1 MGKGLPWEPCSPRV
15 IGPPGLCQPG
25 EYSADGFAPCQLCA
39 LGTFQP
45 EAGRTSCFS
54 CGGGLPTKHLGA
66 TSFQDC
72 ETRGE
77 DVVACLFPELNFPW
91 ENHGSLIKLPSSPAQ
106 RCPGGRV
113 RSCSSTLAGSMGHPS
128 HGLPAATWAPSD
140 RADFKDN
147 QGETSRCTQVPQL
160 LPPSLPTSQRPYL
173 ELHCP

>member
-1 MGKGLPWEPCSPRV
+1 MGQGLWEPCSPGV

-54 CGGGLPTKHLGA
+54 CGGGLPTKHPGA

-77 DVVACLFPELNFPW
+77 DVAACLVPDLNFPW
-91 ENHGSLIKLPSSPAQ
+91 ENRGSLTQLPSSPAQ
-106 RCPGGRV
+106 RCPRGRV
-113 RSCSSTLAGSMGHPS
+113 RSCSSTLAGCAGSMGHPAMAS
-128 HGLPAATWAPSD
+128 PQPPGPLQTGL
-140 RADFKDN
+140 
-147 QGETSRCTQVPQL
+147 TSRTTREKGAGVPRL
-160 LPPSLPTSQRPYL
+160 LSSFPQPSNLSAP
-173 ELHCP
+173 